1 MWLILDKKRLLWFL
15 LNGPCN
21 NWLCILSFINAL
33 ITSPESPS
41 GWRRG
46 KQGLGPIDD
55 MPDWL
60 STKDQNSVRTHW
72 SPKSVLPKR
81 VWNGGSQAF
90 VCSRITRGYLKQIS
104 GSQWP
109 QGSWL
114 RTSGGGW
121 GRVFLTSSQALLI
134 WSGGRG
140 GEPHLAHHVCFTHFC
155 YSDMA
160 SGFNHFSCHF
170 GVKRIWWHV
179 WWCLPRNPI

>member
-1 MWLILDKKRLLWFL
+1 MGHVTTGSVFCPSLMLSSPVQRAHQGGEEVNKDWVQSMTCLIGSL
-15 LNGPCN
+15 
-21 NWLCILSFINAL
+21 
-33 ITSPESPS
+33 
-41 GWRRG
+41 RRTRT
-46 KQGLGPIDD
+46 QY
-55 MPDWL
+55 
-60 STKDQNSVRTHW
+60 VRTHW